1 MQVLNEPATAT
12 FPPQQSPEFLQHD
25 LPKIKGRK
33 NQALHRAWRSR
44 SRDTHV
50 ARIWCNETANDFMNN
65 RCRPACEAHGQGLAQ
80 KETSEIPASSCM
92 SEAAQVNET
101 MCASDEARTSATISY
116 SDFFLSAHRQ
126 TSPRPHPVI
135 MIMIIII
142 ILVFF
147 INIISAISSAGVAP
161 TAASTQP
168 HGKLISRS
176 SASSSLSTSL
186 PASAPSSAAALP
198 SSTHRPRDDLVLIQ
212 ARECMR
218 TCGNYNTCTCR
229 KPEPLS

>member
-1 MQVLNEPATAT
+1 
-12 FPPQQSPEFLQHD
+12 
-25 LPKIKGRK
+25 
-33 NQALHRAWRSR
+33 
-44 SRDTHV
+44 
-50 ARIWCNETANDFMNN
+50 MNN

-135 MIMIIII
+135 MIMIII